1 MQELQNEQMA
11 QYQQAA
17 QVQQAPTEADYAQ
30 YQQMMNEYQATV
42 NEINALRAA
51 QAQAYP
57 QTQAYSQQVAGQPR
71 NIGMDMQNLDYIM
84 KAYGFTA

>member
-1 MQELQNEQMA
+1 MA
-11 QYQQAA
+11 QYQQAS

-57 QTQAYSQQVAGQPR
+57 QTQAYPQQVAGQPR